1 MDIRTTTQMTTNT
14 LINYMQGNM
23 NTYNKLM
30 EEVSSGNKIS
40 VPSDDPIAA
49 IEILKDNTEINKTSG
64 YNTNITT
71 AQNEINVTDGALT
84 SMISSLQKAHDL
96 AVQAANQTAGPEYNA
111 AI

>member
-30 EEVSSGNKIS
+30 EEVSSGNRVS

-49 IEILKDNTEINKTSG
+49 IEILKDGVDINKATG

-71 AQNEINVTDGALT
+71 AQNEINVTDGSLT
-84 SMISSLQKAHDL
+84 SIISGLQKAHDL
-96 AVQAANQTAGPEYNA
+96 SVQAANSTYGKSERDS
-111 AI
+111 